1 MPYFKVNDKDF
12 FFLHIPKTGGK
23 MLEQVF
29 SQFGLRS
36 GHDVLDS
43 KPNTFS
49 FAVIRNPLDRLV
61 SSFFYLKAGGCCG
74 MDADDAL
81 KYDIK
86 NNDFK
91 PWVKML
97 HADPEKYFKQQHLRP
112 MTKQIG
118 HFSYIDYYILFE
130 NLEQETKAMYQAF
143 AGHEIDSLPIVNASK
158 HDHYENY
165 YTEETKKLASEVYN
179 DDTTLHKLIR
189 GEYEKNQ

>member
-1 MPYFKVNDKDF
+1 MPHFKVKGQDF

-43 KPNTFS
+43 KPDAFS
-49 FAVIRNPLDRLV
+49 FAIIRNPLDRLV

-86 NNDFK
+86 NNDFG

-97 HADPEKYFKQQHLRP
+97 HADSENYFKQQHLRP

-118 HFSYIDYYILFE
+118 NISFIDHYILFE
-130 NLEQETKAMYQAF
+130 NLEEETKEIHKAF
-143 AGHEIDSLPIVNASK
+143 TGHEIDNLPIVNASK
-158 HDHYENY
+158 HDHYETY
-165 YTEETKKLASEVYN
+165 YTEETQKLASEVYS
-179 DDTTLHKLIR
+179 DDTLLYKSIK
-189 GEYEKNQ
+189 GKA